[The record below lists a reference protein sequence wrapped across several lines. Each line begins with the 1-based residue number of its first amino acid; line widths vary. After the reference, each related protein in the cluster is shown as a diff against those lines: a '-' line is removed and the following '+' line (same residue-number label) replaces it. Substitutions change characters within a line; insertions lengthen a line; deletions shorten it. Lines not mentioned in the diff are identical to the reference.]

1 MLVDA
6 IWDCK
11 LSDTK
16 VPQMPCKTPS
26 DTKVPLVFGLGVFP
40 NALQNSVGHSDS
52 DSESDSDRSDGSHSR
67 EKNKTTIAATSS
79 LASCAW
85 WVSLHFVQGAISGVL
100 FEVMPWPDPAARN
113 VSLS

>member
-1 MLVDA
+1 M
-6 IWDCK
+6 K
-11 LSDTK
+11 R
-16 VPQMPCKTPS
+16 
-26 DTKVPLVFGLGVFP
+26 
-40 NALQNSVGHSDS
+40 NSVGHSDS
-52 DSESDSDRSDGSHSR
+52 DSESDSARSDGSHSR

-113 VSLS
+113 VSPKLNVRAQGAISGVLFEVMPWPDPAWIDRERERGERERGIG